1 MGRQH
6 ASRIKKG
13 YFVMELMEILKNAVE
28 KSASD
33 IFIVPGLP
41 ISYKENGIIKPQ
53 VEGITPPAAAE
64 ELVKAIY
71 AAANRSMAHFDET
84 GDDDF
89 SVSVKGLSRFRIS
102 AYRQR
107 GTLAAVIRLVSFDI
121 PDYRTLNIIPEIITD
136 TASRTKGLVLVTG
149 PAGGGKSTTLAC
161 IIDEINKN
169 RNGHIITLEDPIEF
183 LHKNKKSVVSQR
195 EVGNDT
201 ESYITALRA
210 SLRQSP
216 DVILLGEMRDYE
228 TISTAMTAA
237 ETGHLVI
244 STLHSVGAQNTIDR
258 IIDIFPS
265 GQQQQIRIQ
274 LSQLLCSI
282 ISQQLIPCEDDI
294 LRPAFEIMKCNN
306 AIRNMI
312 RESKTHQ
319 IDTVITSS
327 GADGMVTM
335 DASLMKMYNQKLIS
349 KNTLIRYS
357 THPEIAARKIGEQ

>member
-1 MGRQH
+1 
-6 ASRIKKG
+6 
-13 YFVMELMEILKNAVE
+13 MELMALLSNAV
-28 KSASD
+28 KAGASD
-33 IFIVPGLP
+33 IFIISGLP
-41 ISYKENGIIKPQ
+41 LSFKEQGIIKA
-53 VEGITPPAAAE
+53 VAE
-64 ELVKAIY
+64 EKLTPGDTEILIREIY
-71 AAANRSMAHFDET
+71 ELAQRDSTEYERT

-89 SVSVKGLSRFRIS
+89 SISVKGLSRFRIS
-102 AYRQR
+102 AYKQR
-107 GTLAAVIRLVSFDI
+107 GTMAAVIRVVAFDI
-121 PDYRTLNIIPEIITD
+121 PDYNSLNIEPSIVTE
-136 TASRTKGLVLVTG
+136 TAMRTKGLVLVTG

-169 RNGHIITLEDPIEF
+169 RNGHIITLEDPIEY
-183 LHKNKKSVVSQR
+183 LHKNKKSIISQR
-195 EVGNDT
+195 EISSDT

-210 SLRQSP
+210 CLRQSP

-228 TISTAMTAA
+228 TISTALTAA

-274 LSQLLCSI
+274 LAQLLCSVV
-282 ISQQLIPCEDDI
+282 SQQLIPCEDGV

-335 DASLMKMYNQKLIS
+335 DAYLLKMYKSGLIS
-349 KNTLIRYS
+349 QHNLLKYAVHQDIML
-357 THPEIAARKIGEQ
+357 RKIEND

>member
-1 MGRQH
+1 
-6 ASRIKKG
+6 
-13 YFVMELMEILKNAVE
+13 MELMELLKGAVE
-28 KSASD
+28 KGASD
-33 IFIVPGLP
+33 IFIISGLP
-41 ISYKENGIIKPQ
+41 VSYKIHGIIQPQ
-53 VEGITPPAAAE
+53 SDEIVLPAVSEKLITE
-64 ELVKAIY
+64 IYELSGRDTAGY
-71 AAANRSMAHFDET
+71 QNS

-102 AYRQR
+102 AYKQR
-107 GTLAAVIRLVSFDI
+107 GTMAAVIRVVAFDI
-121 PDYRTLNIIPEIITD
+121 PDYNALNIEPAIITE
-136 TASRTKGLVLVTG
+136 TAMRTKGLVLVTG

-169 RNGHIITLEDPIEF
+169 RNGHIITLEDPIEY
-183 LHKNKKSVVSQR
+183 LHKNKKAIISQR
-195 EVGNDT
+195 EISSDT

-210 SLRQSP
+210 CLRQSP

-228 TISTAMTAA
+228 TISTALTAA

-244 STLHSVGAQNTIDR
+244 STLHSIGAQNTIER

-265 GQQQQIRIQ
+265 NQQQQVRIQ
-274 LSQLLCSI
+274 LAQLLVSVV
-282 ISQQLIPCEDDI
+282 SQQLIPCEDGI

-327 GADGMVTM
+327 GAGGMITM
-335 DASLMKMYNQKLIS
+335 DAYLYRMYNDGLIS
-349 KNTLIRYS
+349 KHNLLKFASHQDIMR
-357 THPEIAARKIGEQ
+357 RKIED

>member
-1 MGRQH
+1 
-6 ASRIKKG
+6 
-13 YFVMELMEILKNAVE
+13 MELMEMLKSAVD
-28 KSASD
+28 KKASD
-33 IFIVPGLP
+33 IFIIAGLP
-41 ISYKENGIIKPQ
+41 VSFKESGTIKPQ
-53 VEGITPPAAAE
+53 EEKVVSPSAAE
-64 ELVKAIY
+64 KLIKEIY
-71 AAANRSMAHFDET
+71 SLADRSTERFDET

-89 SVSVKGLSRFRIS
+89 SMSVQGLSRFRIS
-102 AYRQR
+102 SYKQR
-107 GTLAAVIRLVSFDI
+107 GTPAAVIRLVAFEI
-121 PDYRTLNIIPEIITD
+121 PQYSDLNILPDIIHD

-161 IIDEINKN
+161 IIDEINKT
-169 RNGHIITLEDPIEF
+169 RNGHIITLEDPIEY
-183 LHKNKKSVVSQR
+183 LHKNKLSVISQR
-195 EVGNDT
+195 EINSDT
-201 ESYITALRA
+201 DSYITALRA
-210 SLRQSP
+210 CLRQSP

-244 STLHSVGAQNTIDR
+244 STLHSIGAQNTIDR

-282 ISQQLIPCEDDI
+282 ISQQLVSCTDGT

-319 IDTVITSS
+319 IDTVITSC
-327 GADGMVTM
+327 GADGMITM
-335 DASLMKMYNQKLIS
+335 DASLMKMYKQQLIT
-349 KNTLIRYS
+349 KNDLIRYS
-357 THPEIAARKIGEQ
+357 SHPEIMIRKIGSAD

>member
-1 MGRQH
+1 
-6 ASRIKKG
+6 
-13 YFVMELMEILKNAVE
+13 MELMEMLKSAVD
-28 KSASD
+28 KNASD
-33 IFIVPGLP
+33 IFIISGLP
-41 ISYKENGIIKPQ
+41 ISFKEQGTIKPQ
-53 VEGITPPAAAE
+53 AEERINPAAAE
-64 ELVKAIY
+64 ELIKEIY
-71 AAANRSMAHFDET
+71 KTADRSMDRFMET

-102 AYRQR
+102 AYKQR
-107 GTLAAVIRLVSFDI
+107 GTPAAVIRLVSFDI
-121 PDYRTLNIIPEIITD
+121 PDYGELNIPSDIITD
-136 TASRTKGLVLVTG
+136 TAARTKGLVLVTG

-161 IIDEINKN
+161 IIDEINKT
-169 RNGHIITLEDPIEF
+169 RNGHIITLEDPIEY
-183 LHKNKKSVVSQR
+183 LHKNKLSVISQR
-195 EVGNDT
+195 EVSSDT

-210 SLRQSP
+210 CLRQSP

-282 ISQQLIPCEDDI
+282 ISQQLIPCEDGN

-335 DASLMKMYNQKLIS
+335 DASLMKMYNQDLIS
-349 KNTLIRYS
+349 KSTLLRYC
-357 THPEIAARKIGEQ
+357 THPEITMRKIGEE